1 MLLCFKEMQDK
12 DFLGDFGIGA
22 GAFGFLYAPKKY
34 E

>member
-12 DFLGDFGIGA
+12 EFLGILGLEA
-22 GAFGFLYAPKKY
+22 GELGFKI